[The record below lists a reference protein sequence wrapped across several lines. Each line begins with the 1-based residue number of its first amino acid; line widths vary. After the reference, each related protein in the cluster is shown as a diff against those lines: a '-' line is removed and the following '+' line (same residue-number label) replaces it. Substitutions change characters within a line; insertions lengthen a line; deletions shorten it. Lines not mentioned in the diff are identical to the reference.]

1 MTDPTTT
8 STPTASATSANDRL
22 KQGWND
28 RLWGSLIAAVV
39 LHFAL
44 LQGWPTM
51 TAAEIYTATAALE
64 HIPLPEVDIPPAP
77 EEIARPAAPVMAT
90 TDVPTDVTIDRLDWD
105 APTVAPP
112 PPATSNGGETERGAG
127 FTPYTVAPTITNRD
141 EVFRVLDREYPQALK
156 NAGIGG
162 TVQVAFHIDEQGRV
176 LETRLEASS
185 GFERLDEAA
194 VRVADVMRFT
204 PAINREN
211 PVAVWV
217 AFPIVFR
224 VR

>member
-1 MTDPTTT
+1 MTDRPTT
-8 STPTASATSANDRL
+8 STSHPASANDRL

-28 RLWGSLIAAVV
+28 RLWGSLIVAVV
-39 LHFAL
+39 VHFAV

-64 HIPLPEVDIPPAP
+64 HIPLPEVDIPPPP
-77 EEIARPAAPVMAT
+77 EEIARPAAPVVAS
-90 TDVPTDVTIDRLDWD
+90 TDVSVDVTIAPLDWD
-105 APTVAPP
+105 APTAAPP
-112 PPATSNGGETERGAG
+112 PPAAATDGDTERGAG

-141 EVFRVLDREYPQALK
+141 EVFRVLDREYPQTLK

-162 TVQVAFHIDEQGRV
+162 TVRVAFHLDEQGRV
-176 LETRLEASS
+176 LETRIDESS
-185 GFERLDEAA
+185 GFERLDDAA

-217 AFPIVFR
+217 TFPIVFR